1 MNGAMASVWPVH
13 HGPWLV
19 HGIPAT
25 GSHFH
30 PFAHSFIAMPS
41 PLWLALSLPHLP
53 LQAFVATLP
62 VVQRE
67 QPVALLHAHRVLA
80 ANAAAAAL
88 GIEPGA
94 KRATALALAPQLT
107 TSQPDALRER
117 AVLHTV
123 AHVALAFTPMV
134 VLQEQGGAQGVLL
147 ELRASLRYFGGV
159 AALLKQLHAAL
170 APLGLAVQAASAP
183 TPQGAWLLAQWR
195 AGLALGPHSQQ
206 LDALRTLLD
215 AVPTTLLGQG
225 GEHAQAL
232 QAMGLTTLGGLRAQ
246 PREGLARRFGPALL
260 LQIDRA
266 RGEQPDPRQA
276 FVPAAVFET
285 KLELHER
292 ADDAEQLLHGAAVLL
307 QRLVAW
313 ARAQQARIARFTL
326 RLRHEQRHRQTEQVN
341 EFTDLP
347 IALALASDDV
357 AHLQGL
363 LRERLQRL
371 ALPAPTLE
379 LHLHCRELEHRAAPS
394 GELFPTQAS
403 QREGLARL
411 LERLQAR
418 LGPEQVQR
426 LVLVQDHRP
435 ERGTVLLPVQPGVN
449 TPAAHVPAALLQAPQ
464 HDPLPLHRPVWLLHP
479 AQALHERQTVP
490 LFEGRPL
497 QVLAGPERI
506 ETGWWDGDMALR
518 DYYIA
523 QTHAGALVWVYR
535 DRLPGPPGPASQP
548 GPEGSG
554 WYLHGRFG

>member
-1 MNGAMASVWPVH
+1 
-13 HGPWLV
+13 
-19 HGIPAT
+19 
-25 GSHFH
+25 
-30 PFAHSFIAMPS
+30 MPS
-41 PLWLALSLPHLP
+41 PLWLALTLPHLP

-62 VVQRE
+62 AAQRE

-94 KRATALALAPQLT
+94 KRATALALAPQLIT
-107 TSQPDALRER
+107 GQPDAPRER
-117 AVLHTV
+117 AALHTV

-134 VLQEQGGAQGVLL
+134 VLLAQADASGAQQQQGGAHGVLL
-147 ELRASLRYFGGV
+147 ELRASLRYFGGAV
-159 AALLKQLHAAL
+159 ALLKQLHAAL
-170 APLGLAVQAASAP
+170 APLGLALQAASAP
-183 TPQGAWLLAQWR
+183 TPEGAWLLAQWR
-195 AGLALGPHSQQ
+195 TGLALGPHSQQ
-206 LDALRTLLD
+206 LGALRTLLD
-215 AVPTTLLGQG
+215 GVPATLLGQG
-225 GEHAQAL
+225 AEHAQAL

-266 RGEQPDPRQA
+266 RGEQPDPRQP
-276 FVPAAVFET
+276 FVPAAVFASR
-285 KLELHER
+285 LELHER

-313 ARAQQARIARFTL
+313 ARARQARIARFTL
-326 RLRHEQRHRQTEQVN
+326 RLRHEQRHRHSEQVSGFTELP
-341 EFTDLP
+341 EFTELP
-347 IALALASDDV
+347 IALALASDDL

-435 ERGTVLLPVQPGVN
+435 ERGTVLVPVQPGVN
-449 TPAAHVPAALLQAPQ
+449 APAAQVPAELLQAPQHDQHDQ

-479 AQALHERQTVP
+479 AQALHERQAQP

-497 QVLAGPERI
+497 ELLAGPERI
-506 ETGWWDGDMALR
+506 ETGWWDGDVALR

-523 QTHAGALVWVYR
+523 QTHEGALVWVYR
-535 DRLPGPPGPASQP
+535 DRLPGPPSAH
-548 GPEGSG
+548 GSG
-554 WYLHGRFG
+554 WYFHGRFG